1 MQKTKLLS
9 YTTIDFPSKA
19 QMNLYIKYIEQIEND
34 KSNSE
39 KLLNAGLVRRTH
51 SQIWNSN
58 NVFRIGITF
67 EYKDEKCFSKV
78 QKLLSEFMNNT
89 ETKELLINTKMLWFL
104 HIFFIFLRT
113 FGGKLVIEFF
123 SIFQLSSN
131 GFSL

>member
-34 KSNSE
+34 KSNSK

-89 ETKELLINTKMLWFL
+89 ETKELLINTKMSASRGIVLIDK
-104 HIFFIFLRT
+104 IF
-113 FGGKLVIEFF
+113 
-123 SIFQLSSN
+123 
-131 GFSL
+131 